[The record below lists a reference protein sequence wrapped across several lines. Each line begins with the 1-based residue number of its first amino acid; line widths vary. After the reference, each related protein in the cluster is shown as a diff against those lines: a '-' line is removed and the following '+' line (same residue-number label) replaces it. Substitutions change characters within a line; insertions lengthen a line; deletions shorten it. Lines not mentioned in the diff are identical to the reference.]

1 MTAISIELG
10 AFLEGVDD
18 QRDDDLVTAAKAFVT
33 ATGLKSTKELGSAAM
48 SDLEGVDKWKDLDLR
63 VRGFVRRA
71 VTLAAEVARI
81 KTAGPSQGAQS
92 SDTQQTGLMT
102 QLMASGAEI
111 SAQLVANGLASA
123 SATVPIEILKRNG
136 LQSLPFGNRPE
147 AAVFQLL
154 EAASKAA
161 KAAQPPTQALTYVEF
176 TAREML
182 PPWLTQDMLGG
193 KVLMAGEVASGFGG
207 EATITSLSAALKAAS
222 ATPRFF
228 RSFEQWS
235 AVFWRY
241 ASVALPTGHW
251 TLGQLLC
258 YFGVIAQIA
267 EQERVSKGYPYL
279 AFVYD
284 EIVRRS
290 WSQRVIAGEK
300 VDLDKETST
309 IDRTSL
315 DFARTR
321 LSMVLKHA
329 GLESAATA
337 VSAGAEVSQVAA
349 ESALAK
355 QQAAAEALRRRAEQS
370 ARDLAR
376 NQQQFERG
384 GKGDQSNKRKPT
396 PREDRDGW
404 FGSAKYGK
412 SGKGKGKSSKD
423 GGGGKWY

>member
-1 MTAISIELG
+1 MAATISIELG

-18 QRDDDLVTAAKAFVT
+18 QRVDDLVTA

-48 SDLEGVDKWKDLDLR
+48 SGVEGIVKWKDLDLR
-63 VRGFVRRA
+63 VRGLVRRA
-71 VTLAAEVARI
+71 VTLAAVC
-81 KTAGPSQGAQS
+81 AQS

-111 SAQLVANGLASA
+111 SAKLVASGLASA
-123 SATVPIEILKRNG
+123 SVTVPIVILKRNG
-136 LQSLPFGNRPE
+136 LQTLPVGDRPE

-161 KAAQPPTQALTYVEF
+161 KAAQPPAQALTYEEL

-193 KVLMAGEVASGFGG
+193 EVPMAGEVASGFGG
-207 EATITSLSAALKAAS
+207 EATITSLS
-222 ATPRFF
+222 
-228 RSFEQWS
+228 
-235 AVFWRY
+235 V
-241 ASVALPTGHW
+241 
-251 TLGQLLC
+251 
-258 YFGVIAQIA
+258 
-267 EQERVSKGYPYL
+267 RVSKGYPYL

-309 IDRTSL
+309 IDRTSR

-321 LSMVLKHA
+321 LSKVLKHA
-329 GLESAATA
+329 GLESVATA
-337 VSAGAEVSQVAA
+337 VSAGAEVS
-349 ESALAK
+349 
-355 QQAAAEALRRRAEQS
+355 QAAAEALRRRAEQS

-376 NQQQFERG
+376 NQQQFDIG
-384 GKGDQSNKRKPT
+384 GKGDQSNKRKPSS
-396 PREDRDGW
+396 RDDRDGW
-404 FGSAKYGK
+404 FGSSKYGK
-412 SGKGKGKSSKD
+412 GGKGKGKSSKD
-423 GGGGKWY
+423 GGGGKKKRWY